1 MSNVSG
7 KHKISDIVK
16 ITGIPRTTIN
26 DWINR
31 YSQYLSFEMQG
42 KRKLYTDHA
51 IEVINEINSLREAG
65 QSSFEI
71 DDALAKNHPVK
82 PEIAEE
88 PTPGITHKVADDG
101 TVHAHESQGEEF
113 AVIARKQTD
122 EIARLISDQL
132 KNLTVRL
139 DDLETE
145 NRQLSKSSNKWLG
158 ITVLIVIL
166 MFAAGGFL
174 LWKYSKQVESN
185 IRLSADRTKA
195 LDLIDAK
202 DKDLNSQKMHIDTLS
217 QTLKLT
223 RQQHESGMKELKKDF
238 DEEKVKLKQ
247 ELQVQADAKVEL
259 YKRELEILK
268 EKAAQEKL
276 ALLKQLT
283 DIKISNK
290 EKTEIIGKLQENSQK
305 MSEALE
311 SLSDKYRSISSEN
324 TPEKSEKTENNS
336 EDNKDKSEEPSLEG
350 QG

>member
-7 KHKISDIVK
+7 KHKVSDIVK

-26 DWINR
+26 DWVTR

-51 IEVINEINSLREAG
+51 VEVINEINQLRESG
-65 QSSFEI
+65 MSSYEI
-71 DDALAKNHPVK
+71 DDDLAKNHPVK

-88 PTPGITHKVADDG
+88 PTPGMTHKVADDG
-101 TVHAHESQGEEF
+101 TVHAHESPGGGEEF

-139 DDLETE
+139 DDLENE
-145 NRQLSKSSNKWLG
+145 NREISKSSNKWLG
-158 ITVLIVIL
+158 ITVLIVVL
-166 MFAAGGFL
+166 MFIAGGFL
-174 LWKYSKQVESN
+174 LWKYSKQVENN

-202 DKDLNSQKMHIDTLS
+202 DKDLDSQKKHIDTLS
-217 QTLKLT
+217 QTLSLT
-223 RQQHESGMKELKKDF
+223 RQQYETGVKELKKDF
-238 DEEKVKLKQ
+238 ADEKSKLRQ
-247 ELQVQADAKVEL
+247 EVQVQADAKIEL
-259 YKRELEILK
+259 YKRELETLK
-268 EKAAQEKL
+268 EKAAEEKL
-276 ALLKQLT
+276 VLLKQLT

-290 EKTEIIGKLQENSQK
+290 EKTDIITKLQENSTR
-305 MSEALE
+305 MGEVIE
-311 SLSDKYRSISSEN
+311 VLSKKAQSDSSSNSNVESSEKDDASKAE
-324 TPEKSEKTENNS
+324 EKK
-336 EDNKDKSEEPSLEG
+336 SLEG